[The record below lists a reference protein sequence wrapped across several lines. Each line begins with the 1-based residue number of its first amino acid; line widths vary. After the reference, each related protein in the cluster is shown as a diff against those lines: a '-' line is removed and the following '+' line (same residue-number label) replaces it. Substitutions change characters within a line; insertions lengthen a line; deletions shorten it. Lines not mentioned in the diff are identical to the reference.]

1 MDAAAELAFVK
12 DRVNKAMLLNQAEAS
27 ELGCRNT
34 GVEVNVVVAR
44 NVGLGAGN
52 PALNPCFYFVGSW
65 H

>member
-1 MDAAAELAFVK
+1 
-12 DRVNKAMLLNQAEAS
+12 MLLNQAEAS

-34 GVEVNVVVAR
+34 GVEVNVVIAR

-52 PALNPCFYFVGSW
+52 PALNPCFNFGGSW